1 MTPVPTQVCEKL
13 ELTSDALFEDDPA
26 ASQLYREEFLMLE
39 KAAVGY
45 PVSGNRCLDAFHG
58 LNLNN
63 ASSQNK

>member
-1 MTPVPTQVCEKL
+1 MTPVHTQVCEKL

-26 ASQLYREEFLMLE
+26 SSQLYREEFLMLE

-45 PVSGNRCLDAFHG
+45 PEWKYVFGCFQTNG

-63 ASSQNK
+63 AT